1 MAMVRLS
8 LIRKHTETRAINKC
22 AEGAIYIALY
32 SGDLYRKERRITNP
46 GIYMC
51 TDSKSLIDSLDS
63 TKQVKSKML
72 RPIIKY
78 LMQMLSAKAIHSI
91 RWVDTDICLADI
103 LTKNAWASLAEVVMK
118 MLENGNMVNLEKTE
132 KAAMIQFRKN
142 KEISR

>member
-1 MAMVRLS
+1 MHCIQEIYTVKRGES
-8 LIRKHTETRAINKC
+8 QIRV
-22 AEGAIYIALY
+22 
-32 SGDLYRKERRITNP
+32 
-46 GIYMC
+46 YMC

-118 MLENGNMVNLEKTE
+118 ILETGNMVSLEKTV
-132 KAAMIQFRKN
+132 KAAVIQFRQN
-142 KEISR
+142 KEMTR